1 MHIDVHMNVHV
12 ICLPAHYKLV
22 WFIHFCRR
30 RLEYGLTT
38 NPNNEVSDQELTS
51 LIHLIRQDAPYSG
64 VSMICGSLCAR
75 GVKVTQERV
84 RSTLRS
90 VDPLSVAIRWP
101 GGATKRRPYSV
112 PGPNSLRH
120 IGTVAYGYSK
130 QMHSNMNM

>member
-1 MHIDVHMNVHV
+1 MSDLHIDVQMHV
-12 ICLPAHYKLV
+12 ICLPAHYKLTSV

-38 NPNNEVSDQELTS
+38 DPNNEVSDHELTS

-64 VSMICGSLCAR
+64 VSMICGSRHAR
-75 GVKVTQERV
+75 GVKVTRERA

-101 GGATKRRPYSV
+101 GGATKRRP
-112 PGPNSLRH
+112 
-120 IGTVAYGYSK
+120 
-130 QMHSNMNM
+130 